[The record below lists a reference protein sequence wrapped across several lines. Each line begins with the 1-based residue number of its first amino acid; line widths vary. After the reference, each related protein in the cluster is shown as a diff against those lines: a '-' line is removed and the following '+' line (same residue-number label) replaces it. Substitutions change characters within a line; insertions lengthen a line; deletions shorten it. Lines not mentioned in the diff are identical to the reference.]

1 MKITVVVC
9 AKNAEKYIGECLE
22 SINNQTVRPEK
33 VLLIDDS
40 SEDSTIEI
48 AEKMGVTVIANEGHK
63 LYDARNTALKHC
75 DTELIAFTDSDCAI
89 DPKWVENIISVFESH
104 EDVGG
109 GTGRHPTIGI
119 NGFAGWLHRMW
130 FIVETEKTGFTGG
143 VIGGNSYF
151 RTAALEKVGGWISLP
166 YACAEDVYISI
177 KLLEAGYKLWFD
189 EDVIANHHYTNSFT
203 GLMRK
208 TVTSGEGIVYMMKVA
223 GIRNYVWWYSL
234 VIPVTAVIGLL
245 SIVLLFKFLLL
256 GLLGVS
262 VVFGGT
268 FAFLLCRFRSIELTI
283 PRFIARWILIWP
295 YSLGVVKG
303 VFKKSIEPKIL

>member
-1 MKITVVVC
+1 MKITVAVC

-22 SINNQTVRPEK
+22 SINNQTVRPAK
-33 VLLIDDS
+33 VLLIDDG

-48 AEKMGVTVIANEGHK
+48 AENMSATVIANEGYK

-75 DTELIAFTDSDCAI
+75 DTELIAFTDSDCAV
-89 DPKWVENIISVFESH
+89 DPKWVENIISIFESH
-104 EDVGG
+104 KDVGG
-109 GTGRHPTIGI
+109 GTGRHPTLGAK
-119 NGFAGWLHRMW
+119 GFAGWLHRMW
-130 FIVETEKTGFTGG
+130 FLVETDNTGYTGG
-143 VIGGNSYF
+143 VIGGNCYF
-151 RTAALEKVGGWISLP
+151 RTEALRKVSGWVSLS

-177 KLLEAGYKLWFD
+177 KLLEAGYKLWF
-189 EDVIANHHYTNSFT
+189 EEGVIANHHYTNSFT

-208 TVTSGEGIVYMMKVA
+208 TVTSGEGIVYMMKVT

-268 FAFLLCRFRSIELTI
+268 FAFLFYRFRSIRLTI

-295 YSLGVVKG
+295 YSLGIVKG
-303 VFKKSIEPKIL
+303 FFKKGIEPKTS